1 MLPPKLIL
9 SPIDFSD
16 PSHEAL
22 DTAADLAS
30 EMKSELLLV
39 HVVPMLP
46 RLPSP
51 AVIFNEAEFEQE
63 LHKDAEK
70 RLNDLVN
77 QLAAKGLK
85 ARFELGTA
93 NDVAMELIRI
103 GEHNQAERMQDDGGR
118 WLVGERG
125 WGVLVLRADAERK
138 TNPRRQRPAPRRA
151 RADSPAYDLRRRSS
165 RAKSTTPNTA
175 VTTEFS
181 SRRSV
186 KNGSG

>member
-30 EMKSELLLV
+30 YMKSELLLV

-51 AVIFNEAEFEQE
+51 AMIFNEAEFEQE

-70 RLNDLVN
+70 RLNDFVN
-77 QLAAKGLK
+77 KLAAKGLK
-85 ARFELGTA
+85 VRFEVGTA
-93 NDVAMELIRI
+93 NDVAMEIIRI
-103 GEHNQAERMQDDGGR
+103 GEHNKADLIVIATHGMT
-118 WLVGERG
+118 G
-125 WGVLVLRADAERK
+125 WHRLAFGSVTEKVVRLAPLPVLVLRADAEGK
-138 TNPRRQRPAPRRA
+138 TNSSAAEASATAGA
-151 RADSPAYDLRRRSS
+151 R
-165 RAKSTTPNTA
+165 
-175 VTTEFS
+175 
-181 SRRSV
+181 
-186 KNGSG
+186 

>member
-30 EMKSELLLV
+30 HMKSELLLV

-51 AVIFNEAEFEQE
+51 AMIFNEAEFEQE

-70 RLNDLVN
+70 RLNDFVN
-77 QLAAKGLK
+77 KLAAKGLK
-85 ARFELGTA
+85 VRFEVGTA
-93 NDVAMELIRI
+93 NDVAMEIIRI
-103 GEHNQAERMQDDGGR
+103 GEHNKADLIVIATHGMT
-118 WLVGERG
+118 G
-125 WGVLVLRADAERK
+125 WHRLAFGSVTEKVVRLAPLPVLVLRADAEGK
-138 TNPRRQRPAPRRA
+138 TNSSAAEASATAGA
-151 RADSPAYDLRRRSS
+151 R
-165 RAKSTTPNTA
+165 
-175 VTTEFS
+175 
-181 SRRSV
+181 
-186 KNGSG
+186 

>member
-9 SPIDFSD
+9 SPVDFSD

-30 EMKSELLLV
+30 YMKSELLLV
-39 HVVPMLP
+39 HVVAMLP

-51 AVIFNEAEFEQE
+51 AMIFNEAEFEQE

-77 QLAAKGLK
+77 KLAAKGLK

-93 NDVAMELIRI
+93 NDVAMEIIRI
-103 GEHNQAERMQDDGGR
+103 GEHNKADLIVIATHGMTGWHRLAFGSVTEKVVRMAP
-118 WLVGERG
+118 LP
-125 WGVLVLRADAERK
+125 VLVLRADAERK
-138 TNPRRQRPAPRRA
+138 ANSPEASAAAGA
-151 RADSPAYDLRRRSS
+151 R
-165 RAKSTTPNTA
+165 
-175 VTTEFS
+175 
-181 SRRSV
+181 
-186 KNGSG
+186 

>member
-22 DTAADLAS
+22 DTAAALAS

-51 AVIFNEAEFEQE
+51 AMIFNEAEFEQE

-70 RLNDLVN
+70 RLTELTNT
-77 QLAAKGLK
+77 LAAKGLK
-85 ARFELGTA
+85 SRFELGTA
-93 NDVAMELIRI
+93 NDVAMEIIRI
-103 GEHNQAERMQDDGGR
+103 GEHNQADLIVIATHGMT
-118 WLVGERG
+118 G
-125 WGVLVLRADAERK
+125 WHRLAFGSVTEKVVRLAPLPVLVLRADAERK
-138 TNPRRQRPAPRRA
+138 SNSSSPETSAAAGA
-151 RADSPAYDLRRRSS
+151 R
-165 RAKSTTPNTA
+165 
-175 VTTEFS
+175 
-181 SRRSV
+181 
-186 KNGSG
+186 

>member
-30 EMKSELLLV
+30 FMKSELLLV
-39 HVVPMLP
+39 HVVAMLP

-51 AVIFNEAEFEQE
+51 AMIFNEAEFEQE

-77 QLAAKGLK
+77 KLAAQGLK
-85 ARFELGTA
+85 VRFELGTA
-93 NDVAMELIRI
+93 NDVAMEILRI
-103 GEHNQAERMQDDGGR
+103 GEHNKADLIVIATHGMT
-118 WLVGERG
+118 G
-125 WGVLVLRADAERK
+125 WHRLAFGSVTEKVVRLAPLPVLVLRADAERK
-138 TNPRRQRPAPRRA
+138 TNSSAPEASAAAGA
-151 RADSPAYDLRRRSS
+151 R
-165 RAKSTTPNTA
+165 
-175 VTTEFS
+175 
-181 SRRSV
+181 
-186 KNGSG
+186 